1 MRDYTYQDMLKM
13 QEEAAKR
20 VREMKKRA
28 AIAVEDESE
37 SIPSAGSVRKN
48 LPDEVK
54 HISYP
59 VELPERTQDVSR
71 PQESKQPSG
80 LLSFLTQDKDAMLI
94 LALLAVIGQEEKDY
108 MTSLALMYILI

>member
-13 QEEAAKR
+13 QEDAANR

-28 AIAVEDESE
+28 AIVVEDEHTPQKTS
-37 SIPSAGSVRKN
+37 

-59 VELPERTQDVSR
+59 VELNTNGKCEQIDQNKNNSNGLI
-71 PQESKQPSG
+71 ELISK
-80 LLSFLTQDKDAMLI
+80 DKDVLLI
-94 LALLAVIGQEEKDY
+94 LALLFVMNDTEECDRLI
-108 MTSLALMYILI
+108 SLALLYLLF